1 MGAIKGLRV
10 VLAALLCLVLGGSLW
25 LTVQRQ
31 VFHQEELAVGGLILA
46 PVEGDAMSPAL
57 EQGSLAVAVPR
68 EDYQLGDVVL
78 YDAGFTRLVGSVEG
92 DFIARGDAQGE
103 EAEALLPT
111 ADIQGAVIAALPG
124 GGEVWGFL
132 SSLWGPPVVLVCGG
146 AAAGAAKACSAWGGS
161 RRVPRPRSSLAN
173 TGPATRLWL
182 KESAVFIDCKKE
194 GYHGLALDCVGGR
207 PGGGAVAAGG
217 GGVSF
222 SSSPSAG
229 IGRSAPMSSMR
240 RQTPSGTPLPPG

>member
-10 VLAALLCLVLGGSLW
+10 VLAVLLCLVLGGSLW

-31 VFHQEELAVGGLILA
+31 VFHQEELAVGGLVLA

-124 GGEVWGFL
+124 GGRGRG
-132 SSLWGPPVVLVCGG
+132 GPRF
-146 AAAGAAKACSAWGGS
+146 
-161 RRVPRPRSSLAN
+161 RRIS
-173 TGPATRLWL
+173 
-182 KESAVFIDCKKE
+182 
-194 GYHGLALDCVGGR
+194 
-207 PGGGAVAAGG
+207 
-217 GGVSF
+217 
-222 SSSPSAG
+222 
-229 IGRSAPMSSMR
+229 
-240 RQTPSGTPLPPG
+240 

>member
-10 VLAALLCLVLGGSLW
+10 VLAVLLCLVLGGSLW

-46 PVEGDAMSPAL
+46 PVEGDAMAPAL

-132 SSLWGPPVVLVCGG
+132 SSLWGPPVVLVVGVLLLALPSLFG
-146 AAAGAAKACSAWGGS
+146 LGREPAGA
-161 RRVPRPRSSLAN
+161 
-173 TGPATRLWL
+173 PAQEQPGNAL
-182 KESAVFIDCKKE
+182 F
-194 GYHGLALDCVGGR
+194 GLMR
-207 PGGGAVAAGG
+207 MQAAI
-217 GGVSF
+217 SF
-222 SSSPSAG
+222 P
-229 IGRSAPMSSMR
+229 APMKRDSDTKIFTMCV
-240 RQTPSGTPLPPG
+240 

>member
-10 VLAALLCLVLGGSLW
+10 VLAVLLCQVLGGSLW

-78 YDAGFTRLVGSVEG
+78 YGAGFTRLVGSVEG

-132 SSLWGPPVVLVCGG
+132 SSLWGPPVVLVVGVLLLALPSLFG
-146 AAAGAAKACSAWGGS
+146 LGREPAGTPAQEQPGKY
-161 RRVPRPRSSLAN
+161 RPR
-173 TGPATRLWL
+173 
-182 KESAVFIDCKKE
+182 
-194 GYHGLALDCVGGR
+194 H
-207 PGGGAVAAGG
+207 
-217 GGVSF
+217 
-222 SSSPSAG
+222 
-229 IGRSAPMSSMR
+229 
-240 RQTPSGTPLPPG
+240 

>member
-1 MGAIKGLRV
+1 MCIRD
-10 VLAALLCLVLGGSLW
+10 SW

-31 VFHQEELAVGGLILA
+31 VFHQEELAVGGLVLA

-132 SSLWGPPVVLVCGG
+132 SSLWGPPVVLVVGVLLLALPSPVCLLYTSRPW
-146 AAAGAAKACSAWGGS
+146 AKPSKAWAMD
-161 RRVPRPRSSLAN
+161 VATPRPWKSRW
-173 TGPATRLWL
+173 T
-182 KESAVFIDCKKE
+182 
-194 GYHGLALDCVGGR
+194 
-207 PGGGAVAAGG
+207 
-217 GGVSF
+217 
-222 SSSPSAG
+222 
-229 IGRSAPMSSMR
+229 
-240 RQTPSGTPLPPG
+240 

>member
-10 VLAALLCLVLGGSLW
+10 VLAVLLCLVLGGSLW
-25 LTVQRQ
+25 LTVQLK

-46 PVEGDAMSPAL
+46 PVEGDAMAPAL

-68 EDYQLGDVVL
+68 ESYQLGDVVL

-111 ADIQGAVIAALPG
+111 ADIQGAAIAALPG
-124 GGEVWGFL
+124 GGEVWGL
-132 SSLWGPPVVLVCGG
+132 PQTCGARRWCWLWGCCCWRCQ
-146 AAAGAAKACSAWGGS
+146 ACSAWGGS
-161 RRVPRPRSSLAN
+161 RRVPRPRSSPAN

-207 PGGGAVAAGG
+207 PGGGAVAGG
-217 GGVSF
+217 GGVLLQF
-222 SSSPSAG
+222 LHPPVPEGA
-229 IGRSAPMSSMR
+229 R
-240 RQTPSGTPLPPG
+240 R

>member
-10 VLAALLCLVLGGSLW
+10 VLAVLLCLVLGGSLW

-46 PVEGDAMSPAL
+46 PVEGDAMAPAL

-124 GGEVWGFL
+124 GGEVWGFPQQPV
-132 SSLWGPPVVLVCGG
+132 GPAGGAGCGG
-146 AAAGAAKACSAWGGS
+146 AAAGAAKP
-161 RRVPRPRSSLAN
+161 V
-173 TGPATRLWL
+173 
-182 KESAVFIDCKKE
+182 
-194 GYHGLALDCVGGR
+194 R
-207 PGGGAVAAGG
+207 PGAGAGG
-217 GGVSF
+217 CPGPG
-222 SSSPSAG
+222 AARQ
-229 IGRSAPMSSMR
+229 IQAP
-240 RQTPSGTPLPPG
+240 PLGFG

>member
-10 VLAALLCLVLGGSLW
+10 VLAVLLCLVLGGSLW

-132 SSLWGPPVVLVCGG
+132 SSLWGPPVVLVVGVLLL
-146 AAAGAAKACSAWGGS
+146 AL
-161 RRVPRPRSSLAN
+161 PSLFGLGREPA
-173 TGPATRLWL
+173 GPATRLWL

-194 GYHGLALDCVGGR
+194 GYHGLALDCVDGR

-217 GGVSF
+217 GGVLF
-222 SSSPSAG
+222 QVLHPPVPEGA
-229 IGRSAPMSSMR
+229 R
-240 RQTPSGTPLPPG
+240 R

>member
-10 VLAALLCLVLGGSLW
+10 VLAVLLCLVLGGSLW

-78 YDAGFTRLVGSVEG
+78 CDEGFTRLVGSVEG

-111 ADIQGAVIAALPG
+111 ADIQGAVIAALPAG
-124 GGEVWGFL
+124 GAG
-132 SSLWGPPVVLVCGG
+132 CGG
-146 AAAGAAKACSAWGGS
+146 AAAGAAKP
-161 RRVPRPRSSLAN
+161 V
-173 TGPATRLWL
+173 
-182 KESAVFIDCKKE
+182 
-194 GYHGLALDCVGGR
+194 R
-207 PGGGAVAAGG
+207 PGAGAGG
-217 GGVSF
+217 CPGPG
-222 SSSPSAG
+222 AARQ
-229 IGRSAPMSSMR
+229 IQAP
-240 RQTPSGTPLPPG
+240 PLGFG

>member
-1 MGAIKGLRV
+1 MGAIKG

-103 EAEALLPT
+103 EAEAP
-111 ADIQGAVIAALPG
+111 AGGAG
-124 GGEVWGFL
+124 
-132 SSLWGPPVVLVCGG
+132 CGG
-146 AAAGAAKACSAWGGS
+146 AAAGAAKP
-161 RRVPRPRSSLAN
+161 V
-173 TGPATRLWL
+173 
-182 KESAVFIDCKKE
+182 
-194 GYHGLALDCVGGR
+194 R
-207 PGGGAVAAGG
+207 PGAGAGG
-217 GGVSF
+217 CPGPG
-222 SSSPSAG
+222 AAWQ
-229 IGRSAPMSSMR
+229 IQAP
-240 RQTPSGTPLPPG
+240 PLGFG

>member
-46 PVEGDAMSPAL
+46 PVEGDAMAPAL
-57 EQGSLAVAVPR
+57 EQDSLAVAVPR
-68 EDYQLGDVVL
+68 ESYQLGDVVL

-103 EAEALLPT
+103 EAEALLPPP
-111 ADIQGAVIAALPG
+111 DIQGAVIAALPG

-132 SSLWGPPVVLVCGG
+132 SSLWGPPVVLVVG
-146 AAAGAAKACSAWGGS
+146 
-161 RRVPRPRSSLAN
+161 VL
-173 TGPATRLWL
+173 L
-182 KESAVFIDCKKE
+182 
-194 GYHGLALDCVGGR
+194 LALPSLFGLGR
-207 PGGGAVAAGG
+207 EPKGAPAQEQPGKYK
-217 GGVSF
+217 
-222 SSSPSAG
+222 P
-229 IGRSAPMSSMR
+229 RH
-240 RQTPSGTPLPPG
+240 